1 MSPRWGSRL
10 PSWNRCTRPSAGCT
24 RRGSP
29 FCSPSNRSSSRWRSR
44 ISPPC
49 FRSAR
54 ACCQARPP
62 RWRRTRRCRRRIWV
76 RRKARERVG
85 WCEARTNGGPTAVAR
100 KLGREAMSADGTPP
114 FHGTIGKTVAGSTPW
129 WPQATKPPEGAPN
142 ILVVL
147 FDDVGFSDFGCY
159 GSPIRTPTIDRLAA
173 EGLRYS
179 GFHTTAMCSTTRAAL
194 LTGRNHHSV
203 GVGCLANFD
212 SGYPGYRGK
221 IAREAGTLAEMLR
234 AHAYRNYMIGK
245 WHVTPLTESGA
256 TGPFDGWPL
265 GRGFDRFYGFL
276 DAETDQYAPELVSD
290 NAHIDP
296 PGSYADGYHLTVDLI
311 DQAIRFI

>member
-1 MSPRWGSRL
+1 M
-10 PSWNRCTRPSAGCT
+10 SAGNT
-24 RRGSP
+24 P
-29 FCSPSNRSSSRWRSR
+29 F
-44 ISPPC
+44 
-49 FRSAR
+49 
-54 ACCQARPP
+54 
-62 RWRRTRRCRRRIWV
+62 
-76 RRKARERVG
+76 G
-85 WCEARTNGGPTAVAR
+85 
-100 KLGREAMSADGTPP
+100 
-114 FHGTIGKTVAGSTPW
+114 GTIGKTVANSKPW
-129 WPQATKPPEGAPN
+129 WPQATKPPAGAPN

-159 GSPIRTPTIDRLAA
+159 GSPILTPTIDRLAA
-173 EGLRYS
+173 QGLRYS

-221 IAREAGTLAEMLR
+221 IAREAGTLAEMLK
-234 AHAYRNYMIGK
+234 AHAYRNYMVGK

-276 DAETDQYAPELVSD
+276 DAETDQYAPE
-290 NAHIDP
+290 P
-296 PGSYADGYHLTVDLI
+296 M
-311 DQAIRFI
+311 AII